1 MRLGSLASVSK
12 DMDMTEAEHPIIGV
26 VDNDDDVRASI
37 QFLLEVAG
45 HAVET
50 FASAGDL
57 LNAEPRRF
65 ACLVLDHHMPRMTG
79 LELAE
84 RLRADGV
91 AIPILLITGIP
102 SPMIIARAAELG
114 IDRVLEKPFD
124 EEDLLGFVNAHR
136 S

>member
-1 MRLGSLASVSK
+1 
-12 DMDMTEAEHPIIGV
+12 MTEAEHPKVGV

-37 QFLLEVAG
+37 QFLLEVTG

-50 FASAGDL
+50 FASAADL
-57 LNAEPRRF
+57 LKAGPQHL
-65 ACLVLDHHMPRMTG
+65 ACLVLDHHMPGMTG

-91 AIPILLITGIP
+91 DIPILLITG
-102 SPMIIARAAELG
+102 SPFPTMVAQAAALG